1 MTLIRP
7 KQPELL
13 PGVDAEQ
20 DCAPPTTADAPLTP
34 LAPDRDPLM
43 VWRPRRTW
51 LEHALE
57 RLSLAVEGP
66 IHKVINAPQLNPLHY
81 TGTITVLLLVII
93 GMTGVYLY
101 FFYSY
106 GFAASYRSVA
116 NIESMFFNRVARAIH
131 RYASGAAL
139 VTSLLHAYR
148 LFFMGRFRGPR
159 WLAWVSG
166 VVMTGL
172 LWLGGVTGYALV
184 ADQRAQ
190 LISSAFLNT
199 LRTFTPWAAT
209 VANRFATAEET
220 GLSWSLMALLFIA
233 HLLLLVVIALFVWIH
248 VLRLNRPKV
257 VAGLFWIIGI
267 GVILVAASA
276 IKPAGLLPPV
286 NPRQLPGVVTLDPL
300 FLFFVPLALG
310 RAAPW
315 MWGALTA
322 VTLLA
327 IAIPWLI
334 VRRQTGVCAANR
346 LPRVVVDDARCTG
359 CTKCALDCP
368 YKALVM
374 APRTDGRRHKY
385 VARANPALCVSC
397 GLCIGSCDV
406 QAVTLGELP
415 PELLEL
421 AVRQRLAFAQA
432 KAPGKAVK
440 VVFTC
445 ERHAA
450 QGARP
455 YLDAATPDPHDPNQ
469 AIEVIPLPCVGA
481 LHPNLLTSTL
491 AAGAAAVQV
500 VGCPPDDCA
509 QREGNFWI
517 HSRLAR
523 QRVPRLRRNYI
534 NAPISTA
541 WVQPTAFAAALAAP
555 AMPEGGVS
563 PWSDVRADEPH
574 LPGLTVFRKMTWRH
588 YLPGFGLL
596 ALALAL
602 QVALGHLPYQAYG
615 ATESHVQLA
624 VPDVGYLLRA
634 EKVQAPPV
642 VGQRLQLSVD
652 GQPLVARDYN
662 AVQLT
667 GTATLFEELP
677 VAPGP
682 RHLRLALVNDET
694 ARTVVLFERTVN
706 LKPGEIFLLA
716 PDVPRNNTE
725 R

>member
-13 PGVDAEQ
+13 PGADAEQ
-20 DCAPPTTADAPLTP
+20 DCAPQAGAVAP
-34 LAPDRDPLM
+34 LAPLSPEHDPLT

-66 IHKVINAPQLNPLHY
+66 IHKVIHAPQLNPLHY

-93 GMTGVYLY
+93 GITGVYLY

-139 VTSLLHAYR
+139 ITSLLHAYR

-166 VVMTGL
+166 VLMTGL

-322 VTLLA
+322 VTLVA

-334 VRRQTGVCAANR
+334 VRRQAP
-346 LPRVVVDDARCTG
+346 PRVVVDEERCTG

-385 VARANPALCVSC
+385 VAVARPALCVSC
-397 GLCIGSCDV
+397 GLCVGSCDV
-406 QAVTLGELP
+406 QAVTLGDLP
-415 PELLEL
+415 PALLEQS
-421 AVRQRLAFAQA
+421 VRQRLAFAQA
-432 KAPGKAVK
+432 KAPGKTVK
-440 VVFTC
+440 VIFTC

-450 QGARP
+450 QGARG
-455 YLDAATPDPHDPNQ
+455 YLDALVADPQVPNQ
-469 AIEVIPLPCVGA
+469 VIEVIPLPCVGA
-481 LHPNLLTSTL
+481 AHPNLLTATL
-491 AAGAAAVQV
+491 SAGAAAVQI

-523 QRVPRLRRNYI
+523 QRVPRLRRNNI

-541 WVQPTAFAAALAAP
+541 WVQPTAFAAALTAP
-555 AMPEGGVS
+555 AAPEGGVS
-563 PWSDVRADEPH
+563 PWSDVRADEPR

-642 VGQRLQLSVD
+642 LAQRLQLRVD
-652 GQPLVARDYN
+652 GQPLVSRDYS
-662 AVQLT
+662 AAQLT
-667 GTATLFEELP
+667 STATLFEELP
-677 VAPGP
+677 LAPGP
-682 RHLRLALVNDET
+682 HHLRLALVNDET
-694 ARTVVLFERTVN
+694 ARTVVLFERTVDF
-706 LKPGEIFLLA
+706 KPGEIFLLA

>member
-7 KQPELL
+7 QQPELL

-20 DCAPPTTADAPLTP
+20 DCAPPTDAAAPLMP
-34 LAPDRDPLM
+34 LSPDRDPLT

-57 RLSLAVEGP
+57 RLSLAIEGP
-66 IHKVINAPQLNPLHY
+66 IHKVIHAPQLNPLHY

-93 GMTGVYLY
+93 GLTGVYLY

-106 GFAASYRSVA
+106 GFAASYRSVV

-199 LRTFTPWAAT
+199 LRTFTPWAAA

-310 RAAPW
+310 QAAPW
-315 MWGALTA
+315 MWG
-322 VTLLA
+322 VLA
-327 IAIPWLI
+327 AAGLAACAIPWLI
-334 VRRQTGVCAANR
+334 VRRQA
-346 LPRVVVDDARCTG
+346 PPPVVVDEARCTG

-385 VARANPALCVSC
+385 VAVARPSLCVSC
-397 GLCIGSCDV
+397 GLCVGSCDV
-406 QAVTLGELP
+406 QAVTLGKLP
-415 PELLEL
+415 PALLEQS
-421 AVRQRLAFAQA
+421 VRQRLAFAQA
-432 KAPGKAVK
+432 KAPGKTVK
-440 VVFTC
+440 VIFTC

-450 QGARP
+450 HGARP
-455 YLDAATPDPHDPNQ
+455 YLDAAPADPQNPEQ
-469 AIEVIPLPCVGA
+469 VIEVIPLPCVGTA
-481 LHPNLLTSTL
+481 HPNLLTATL
-491 AAGAAAVQV
+491 AAGAAVVQV
-500 VGCPPDDCA
+500 IGCPPDDCA

-541 WVQPTAFAAALAAP
+541 WVQPTAFAAALTTP
-555 AMPEGGVS
+555 VMPEGGVS
-563 PWSDVRADEPH
+563 PWSDMRADEPH

-602 QVALGHLPYQAYG
+602 QVALGHLPYQAYS
-615 ATESHVQLA
+615 AMESHVQLA

-634 EKVQAPPV
+634 ERVQAPAV
-642 VGQRLQLSVD
+642 LAQRLQLSVD
-652 GQPLVARDYN
+652 EQPLVARDYS
-662 AVQLT
+662 VGQLS
-667 GTATLFEELP
+667 GTAALFEELR
-677 VAPGP
+677 VAPGL

-694 ARTVVLFERTVN
+694 SRTVVLFERMVD

>member
-1 MTLIRP
+1 MIVTLIRP

-20 DCAPPTTADAPLTP
+20 DCAPPTAADAPLTP
-34 LAPDRDPLM
+34 LSPDRDPLT

-51 LEHALE
+51 LEHVLE
-57 RLSLAVEGP
+57 RLSLAIEGP
-66 IHKVINAPQLNPLHY
+66 IHKVIHAPQLNPLHY

-93 GMTGVYLY
+93 GLTGVYLY

-106 GFAASYRSVA
+106 GFAASYRSVV

-315 MWGALTA
+315 MWGALVA

-334 VRRQTGVCAANR
+334 VRRQTP
-346 LPRVVVDDARCTG
+346 PRVVVDEARCTG

-374 APRTDGRRHKY
+374 VPRTDGRRHKY
-385 VARANPALCVSC
+385 VAQANPALCVSC
-397 GLCIGSCDV
+397 GLCVGSCDV
-406 QAVTLGELP
+406 QAVTLGELR

-455 YLDAATPDPHDPNQ
+455 YLDVAAPDPHDPNQ
-469 AIEVIPLPCVGA
+469 VIEVIPLPCVGA

-509 QREGNFWI
+509 QREGNYWI
-517 HSRLAR
+517 HSRLSR

-541 WVQPTAFAAALAAP
+541 WVQPTAFAAALTAP
-555 AMPEGGVS
+555 TSPEGGVS

-588 YLPGFGLL
+588 YVPGFGLL

-615 ATESHVQLA
+615 AAESHVQLA

-634 EKVQAPPV
+634 EKVQAPPIV
-642 VGQRLQLSVD
+642 AQRLQLSVD
-652 GQPLVARDYN
+652 GQPLVSRDYS
-662 AVQLT
+662 AAQLT

-682 RHLRLALVNDET
+682 RHLRLALVNDEA
-694 ARTVVLFERTVN
+694 ARTVVLFERTVDF
-706 LKPGEIFLLA
+706 KPGAIFLLA
-716 PDVPRNNTE
+716 PDVPRRNTE